1 MAGFVASIKGQFGA
15 VVWVVFLWALYMPH
29 LALRVKVVIT

>member
-1 MAGFVASIKGQFGA
+1 MAGSMASIKGQFGV
-15 VVWVVFLWALYMPH
+15 VVWAIFLWALYMPH